1 MESAL
6 ENILNVSVKK
16 LNKPIS
22 GGCIN
27 SGSVYRTEHNK
38 LLFVK
43 KNSKLGVISLLLVK
57 LIE

>member
-6 ENILNVSVKK
+6 ENILNVNVKK
-16 LNKPIS
+16 LNRPIS

-27 SGSVYRTEHNK
+27 SGSVYETEDKK

-43 KNSKLGVISLLLVK
+43 KNSKFGVISLLV
-57 LIE
+57 